1 MKTTA
6 YLTRITKGMD
16 ICFFWQEFE
25 ELMRTSR
32 LLSSVSV
39 TTKYEFFLSKK
50 VDDPL
55 RFYRD
60 PSIQKTCLKNENTY
74 LVTSAVFE
82 VVRKSIFPVV
92 EFFKGS
98 SNEEMLNWSSTEGF
112 TQELLPLHALI
123 FSILAIPFDSFK
135 SIKSSIELEVTFFAA
150 RK

>member
-1 MKTTA
+1 
-6 YLTRITKGMD
+6 
-16 ICFFWQEFE
+16 
-25 ELMRTSR
+25 MRTSR

-82 VVRKSIFPVV
+82 VVRKSIFPVM
-92 EFFKGS
+92 EFFKRS
-98 SNEEMLNWSSTEGF
+98 SISISMSVVFEVPNNSKNVFFLDEEMLN
-112 TQELLPLHALI
+112 
-123 FSILAIPFDSFK
+123 
-135 SIKSSIELEVTFFAA
+135 
-150 RK
+150 